1 MEHGHINWKALD
13 KRAKELLEYM
23 QCDVNLNI
31 PVKHLRTAE
40 RQIIQLAKALLDD
53 PKILIFDELTA
64 VLQEKD
70 IENIFRIISV
80 LKEKGIGIIYYTVLC
95 DGKYINSGKVKDIDY
110 DGLVKMI
117 IGREL
122 ENVYPPIN
130 EEFGDVILE
139 VRNLTAPKA
148 FRNIN
153 LQVREGEVIGLA
165 GLLGAG
171 KTELVQAIFG
181 NHKVTDGEILIKGK
195 PVKIKSPQQAI
206 KLGMGLV
213 PDERRTLGLV
223 MKFDI
228 KDNTVLPSMK
238 LFRKAGV
245 FQDHKAEMKA
255 AYEINEKMNLAY
267 HSLWQNVKK
276 LSGGNQ
282 QKIVIAKWML
292 RDTEIFLLDEPT
304 RGIDI
309 GAKFEIYNLIHEL
322 TKQKKA
328 VILVSPEMEELIGLC
343 NRVYVMY
350 EGEILD
356 EVEGE
361 RKTQEVIINNLL
373 GVNAE

>member
-1 MEHGHINWKALD
+1 
-13 KRAKELLEYM
+13 
-23 QCDVNLNI
+23 
-31 PVKHLRTAE
+31 
-40 RQIIQLAKALLDD
+40 
-53 PKILIFDELTA
+53 
-64 VLQEKD
+64 
-70 IENIFRIISV
+70 
-80 LKEKGIGIIYYTVLC
+80 
-95 DGKYINSGKVKDIDY
+95 
-110 DGLVKMI
+110 
-117 IGREL
+117 
-122 ENVYPPIN
+122 
-130 EEFGDVILE
+130 
-139 VRNLTAPKA
+139 
-148 FRNIN
+148 
-153 LQVREGEVIGLA
+153 
-165 GLLGAG
+165 
-171 KTELVQAIFG
+171 
-181 NHKVTDGEILIKGK
+181 VTDGEILIKGK